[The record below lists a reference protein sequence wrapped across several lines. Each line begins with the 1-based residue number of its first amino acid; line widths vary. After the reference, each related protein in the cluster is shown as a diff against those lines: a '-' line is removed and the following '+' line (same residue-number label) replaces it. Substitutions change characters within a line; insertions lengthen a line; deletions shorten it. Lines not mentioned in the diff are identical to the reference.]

1 MRSFGA
7 YTRQVDQQCRPTIEV
22 FVQYLQ
28 EAIQFAC
35 PDAHIVPYG
44 SYATGLWLPTSDV
57 DMVVQGAG
65 SCGKRKSKRQNKKM
79 KNNNTKNNNKN
90 KKNNKNNKNNK
101 NTEPISIASNEIMC
115 DKNGNIIP
123 PLLSNEP
130 DYYLNSN
137 HTFDQSDLH
146 RQQQHEA
153 NQKEEE
159 EEERTPEELLA
170 TAWEAFQRI
179 YTQLS
184 CQPWAENVIAV
195 TTSRMPVIKLTL
207 CDGFNQIPFDVT
219 IDPGIRK
226 DIPNEINPNL
236 DLAIHR

>member
-1 MRSFGA
+1 
-7 YTRQVDQQCRPTIEV
+7 
-22 FVQYLQ
+22 
-28 EAIQFAC
+28 
-35 PDAHIVPYG
+35 
-44 SYATGLWLPTSDV
+44 
-57 DMVVQGAG
+57 
-65 SCGKRKSKRQNKKM
+65 M
-79 KNNNTKNNNKN
+79 KNNNTKNNKN